1 MTDASTRSLR
11 LPHHPLPCS
20 LMAFVLSTLTACADA
35 ALAPDYSRD
44 AVQPVVVQATADGE
58 ARIRFASPP
67 ESLYYAA
74 GVSYRAN
81 GDELQVVIDRCP
93 IRGDCTT
100 MAKGTRLGDGRTT
113 EVRVPLDGRRLVM
126 IHTDD
131 VQSLVP

>member
-1 MTDASTRSLR
+1 
-11 LPHHPLPCS
+11 
-20 LMAFVLSTLTACADA
+20 MAFVFCMLTACADA

-44 AVQPVVVQATADGE
+44 AVQPVVVQAAADGE
-58 ARIRFASPP
+58 ARIRFTSPP

-74 GVSYRAN
+74 GVSYRAK

-126 IHTDD
+126 IHTDG